1 MRGFAEN
8 TNGLLLRNLYL
19 KTDGTSMFQIN
30 NFCLTGMLPHRS
42 DKTTMTYDWDG
53 SDPDSGTADGSKNN
67 AIPPH
72 IDLIPGGT
80 NGFSY
85 CVAQFFVYYAQ
96 DMDK

>member
-1 MRGFAEN
+1 MN
-8 TNGLLLRNLYL
+8 TA
-19 KTDGTSMFQIN
+19 GTAIVQIN
-30 NFCLTGMLPHRS
+30 NFCLTGMLPHKS
-42 DKTTMTYDWDG
+42 DKTTMAYDWDG
-53 SDPDSGTADGSKNN
+53 SDPDSSAGDGSALN